1 MSSVIATVP
10 QPTISTWDIDPSH
23 SGVHFSVRHLMI
35 SNIRGEFE
43 KVTGSIALDLVD
55 IARSQVRASIDASS
69 IMTRDPQRDAH
80 LKSQDFLD
88 VARYPAIEFQSTR
101 VARTGE
107 ETLDVGGDLTIHG
120 VTRPVVLKVEL
131 GNTELT
137 DPFGNVKRAA
147 TATTRINRKDFGLE
161 WNVAL
166 ETGGFLVGDELKIE
180 IDLQFIRLPDVA

>member
-147 TATTRINRKDFGLE
+147 TATTRISRKDFGLE
-161 WNVAL
+161 WNVVL
-166 ETGGFLVGDELKIE
+166 ETGGLLVGDEINIE
-180 IDLQFIRLPDVA
+180 IDLQFVRSPDVA